1 MALKAT
7 LTAAEHGALDA
18 TLKTFYK
25 ADGDRFILDADG
37 VDDLPSVRVLKS
49 TIDKEREA
57 ARKAG
62 IEAAQLRDKLGDLDP
77 EEAKKALARLKEL
90 DEKAALGE
98 IPERFKD
105 QFEKAVAHRTESV
118 RADFENQ
125 KKAFNKQIADKDK
138 ELGTLNSRLAELTI
152 DNAVRTEAEKMGLH
166 DWAIEDAVLHA
177 GRTFKIK
184 DGKPVPMD
192 ADGQVIFG
200 KDANSPKPISEWLA
214 EKAQQKPGWL
224 KQSTGG
230 GSQNGTGNGNVG
242 GNSVHKIKRADAR
255 DRQKWEAAEAAAQ
268 KAGVELQI
276 VD

>member
-7 LTAAEHGALDA
+7 LTAAEHGALDS

-25 ADGDRFILDADG
+25 ADGDRFVLDAEG
-37 VDDLPSVRVLKS
+37 VDDLPSVRGLKS
-49 TIDKEREA
+49 SIDKEREA
-57 ARKAG
+57 ARKARA
-62 IEAAQLRDKLGDLDP
+62 EAEELRSKIGDLDP

-90 DEKAALGE
+90 DDKAALGE
-98 IPERFKD
+98 IPDKFKD
-105 QFEKAVAHRTESV
+105 QFEKAVNHRVKSITD
-118 RADFENQ
+118 DFESQ
-125 KKAFNKQIADKDK
+125 KKAFNKQVTDAKK
-138 ELGTLNSRLAELTI
+138 ENESLTARLAELTI

-184 DGKPVPMD
+184 DGKPVPLD
-192 ADGQVIFG
+192 ADGQIVFG
-200 KDANSPKPISEWLA
+200 KDANSPKPIAEWLA

-224 KQSTGG
+224 KASTGG
-230 GSQNGTGNGNVG
+230 GSNNGTGNGSGGG
-242 GNSVHKIKRADAR
+242 GNVHKIKRQDAR
-255 DRQKWEAAEAAAQ
+255 DRQKYVAAQEAAK